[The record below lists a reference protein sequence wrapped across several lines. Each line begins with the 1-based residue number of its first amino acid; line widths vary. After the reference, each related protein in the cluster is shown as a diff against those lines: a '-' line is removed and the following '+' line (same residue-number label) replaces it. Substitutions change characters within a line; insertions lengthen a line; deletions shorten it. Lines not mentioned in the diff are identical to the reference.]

1 MFSFLKQSLQKNLSL
16 STKLFLK
23 EWLATLNGSSRDRVS
38 QQANTR
44 RGSESSRPDQPTIL
58 VFDERIPSPDR
69 DAGSARMFMILNS
82 LVQENNVVFLPFNR
96 PQGVEYERALWD
108 LGIET
113 ADVIDYRRL
122 IKQRHFAAVILSRPA
137 IAEAMLRRVRRA
149 DHSTRIIYDMLD
161 VHHLRAARE
170 AALTGH
176 PRALRESETLRRLET
191 RLGRSADLI
200 WCGSAP
206 DQQLMARIAPGVPS
220 AVVPTIHP
228 LHERGLSFAERKQLL
243 FVGAFGHRP
252 NVDSVHFLG
261 REVMPLIRKS
271 LPEIELLVVG
281 ANAPPEF
288 AEYASS
294 GVRVLGFVPDLDPI
308 IWGCRVFVAPIRFG
322 SGVNGK
328 IGEAI
333 SHGLP
338 VVATTIGAEGWN
350 FTDGDQ
356 VLIADEPADFAAAVV
371 RLYEDADLWEKLADA
386 GYRHLSEHFTP
397 EVLGEVINESVRN
410 LVGRMKS

>member
-1 MFSFLKQSLQKNLSL
+1 
-16 STKLFLK
+16 
-23 EWLATLNGSSRDRVS
+23 
-38 QQANTR
+38 
-44 RGSESSRPDQPTIL
+44 
-58 VFDERIPSPDR
+58 
-69 DAGSARMFMILNS
+69 MILNA
-82 LVQENNVVFLPFNR
+82 LVKENSVVFLPFNR
-96 PQGVEYERALWD
+96 PQGIEYERALWD
-108 LGIET
+108 IGIET

-122 IKQRHFAAVILSRPA
+122 LKHRRFAVAILSRPA

-149 DHSTRIIYDMLD
+149 DPNLKIIYDMLD

-170 AALTGH
+170 AALTGE
-176 PRALRESETLRRLET
+176 PRAIRESESLRRLET

-200 WCGSAP
+200 WCGSSP

-220 AVVPTIHP
+220 VVVPTIHP
-228 LHERGLSFAERKQLL
+228 LHERGLRFAERKQLL
-243 FVGAFGHRP
+243 FVGSFGHRP

-281 ANAPPEF
+281 GNAPPEF
-288 AEYASS
+288 AAYASS

-308 IWGCRVFVAPIRFG
+308 MGGCRVFVAPIRFG

-333 SHGLP
+333 SYGLP

-350 FTDGDQ
+350 FTDGEQ
-356 VLIADEPADFAAAVV
+356 VLIADTPADFAAAVV
-371 RLYEDADLWEKLADA
+371 RLYEDSNLWEKLADA
-386 GYRHLSEHFTP
+386 GYRHVAENFTP

-410 LVGRMKS
+410 LVGTKS